1 MAFFKRK
8 ASTNPST
15 LVNVEDVYVATT
27 TITSSHNDGTDC
39 GPRCVTWYFLVK
51 LENNEYHELFAGK
64 KIEKEE
70 DTHKD
75 DMVVASFDTPYIE
88 KIEPLTEY
96 LRDKSE
102 KKMNI
107 QLLFDFITNMN
118 VLNSLGAFEDDEQI
132 ENWNVKKCT
141 DILTDIRAFLL

>member
-8 ASTNPST
+8 KSTNPNT
-15 LVNVEDVYVATT
+15 LVNVEDVYVAKT
-27 TITSSHNDGTDC
+27 TITSSHNDGSGW
-39 GPRCVTWYFLVK
+39 GPKCVTWYFLVK

-75 DMVVASFDTPYIE
+75 GMVFANFDTPYIE

-118 VLNSLGAFEDDEQI
+118 VLNSLGAFEDDQED
-132 ENWNVKKCT
+132 EDDEET
-141 DILTDIRAFLL
+141 ED

>member
-75 DMVVASFDTPYIE
+75 DMVVASFDTPYIG
-88 KIEPLTEY
+88 
-96 LRDKSE
+96 S
-102 KKMNI
+102 MSS
-107 QLLFDFITNMN
+107 F
-118 VLNSLGAFEDDEQI
+118 
-132 ENWNVKKCT
+132 
-141 DILTDIRAFLL
+141 

>member
-8 ASTNPST
+8 ASTNSSM
-15 LVNVEDVYVATT
+15 LVNVEDVYVATA
-27 TITSSHNDGTDC
+27 TITSSHNDGSGW

-51 LENNEYHELFAGK
+51 LENNEYHELFFFFF
-64 KIEKEE
+64 IEKEE
-70 DTHKD
+70 DTHND

-88 KIEPLTEY
+88 KIKPLTEY

-118 VLNSLGAFEDDEQI
+118 VLNSLGAFEDNQENEDDE
-132 ENWNVKKCT
+132 EAE
-141 DILTDIRAFLL
+141 D

>member
-1 MAFFKRK
+1 MTFFKRK
-8 ASTNPST
+8 TSTNPST

-27 TITSSHNDGTDC
+27 TITSSHNDGTGG

-64 KIEKEE
+64 KLEKEE
-70 DTHKD
+70 DTHKN
-75 DMVVASFDTPYIE
+75 DMVVASFDTPYI
-88 KIEPLTEY
+88 KKVEPLTEY

-118 VLNSLGAFEDDEQI
+118 VLNSFGAFEDDEQI
-132 ENWNVKKCT
+132 EN
-141 DILTDIRAFLL
+141 

>member
-8 ASTNPST
+8 ASTNLST

-27 TITSSHNDGTDC
+27 TITSSHNDGTGW

-75 DMVVASFDTPYIE
+75 DMVVANFDTPYIE

-96 LRDKSE
+96 LRDKS
-102 KKMNI
+102 KKKINI

-118 VLNSLGAFEDDEQI
+118 VLNSLGAFEDNESDEGD
-132 ENWNVKKCT
+132 EET
-141 DILTDIRAFLL
+141 ED

>member
-8 ASTNPST
+8 ESTNPST
-15 LVNVEDVYVATT
+15 LVNVEDVYVAKT
-27 TITSSHNDGTDC
+27 TITSSHNDGSGW

-75 DMVVASFDTPYIE
+75 DMVVANFDTPYIE
-88 KIEPLTEY
+88 KLKPLTEY

-118 VLNSLGAFEDDEQI
+118 VLNSLGVLEEQQDNEDDE
-132 ENWNVKKCT
+132 EPEG
-141 DILTDIRAFLL
+141 

>member
-27 TITSSHNDGTDC
+27 NITSSYNDGTGC
-39 GPRCVTWYFLVK
+39 GPICVTWYFLVK

-64 KIEKEE
+64 KLEKGE
-70 DTHKD
+70 DNHKD
-75 DMVVASFDTPYIE
+75 GVISANFDTPYIE

-107 QLLFDFITNMN
+107 QLLFDFITHMN
-118 VLNSLGAFEDDEQI
+118 VLNSIGAFDDDQEDEEEETED
-132 ENWNVKKCT
+132 
-141 DILTDIRAFLL
+141 

>member
-8 ASTNPST
+8 ASTNSSM
-15 LVNVEDVYVATT
+15 LVNVEDVYVATA
-27 TITSSHNDGTDC
+27 TITSSHNDGSGW

-75 DMVVASFDTPYIE
+75 DMVVANFDTPYIE
-88 KIEPLTEY
+88 KLKPLTEY
-96 LRDKSE
+96 LRDKS
-102 KKMNI
+102 KKEMNI

-118 VLNSLGAFEDDEQI
+118 VLNSLGVLEEQQDNEEDE
-132 ENWNVKKCT
+132 EP
-141 DILTDIRAFLL
+141 

>member
-1 MAFFKRK
+1 MNFFKRK
-8 ASTNPST
+8 AAQMNLTT
-15 LVNVEDVYVATT
+15 LVNVEDVCVATT
-27 TITSSHNDGTDC
+27 TITSSYNDATGL
-39 GPRCVTWYFLVK
+39 GPRTVTWYFLVK
-51 LENNEYHELFAGK
+51 LENNDYYELFTGK

-75 DMVVASFDTPYIE
+75 DMVFANFDTPYIE

-118 VLNSLGAFEDDEQI
+118 VLNSLGAFEDDKDNEADEEI
-132 ENWNVKKCT
+132 EV
-141 DILTDIRAFLL
+141 

>member
-8 ASTNPST
+8 ESTNPST
-15 LVNVEDVYVATT
+15 LVNVEDVYVAKT
-27 TITSSHNDGTDC
+27 TITSSHNDGTGC
-39 GPRCVTWYFLVK
+39 GPICVTWYFLVK

-75 DMVVASFDTPYIE
+75 DMVVANFDTPYIE

-118 VLNSLGAFEDDEQI
+118 VLNSLGAFVDDQEDEDDE
-132 ENWNVKKCT
+132 ET
-141 DILTDIRAFLL
+141 EG

>member
-8 ASTNPST
+8 VSTNPST
-15 LVNVEDVYVATT
+15 LVDVEDLYVATT
-27 TITSSHNDGTDC
+27 TITSSHNDGTGC
-39 GPRCVTWYFLVK
+39 SPICVTWYFLVK

-75 DMVVASFDTPYIE
+75 NMVVANFDTPYIE
-88 KIEPLTEY
+88 KIEPLTKY

-107 QLLFDFITNMN
+107 QLLFNFITNMN
-118 VLNSLGAFEDDEQI
+118 VLNSLGAFEDDQED
-132 ENWNVKKCT
+132 EY
-141 DILTDIRAFLL
+141 